1 MQALVSTLGP
11 LHAPLHADAL
21 DCIDPI
27 HMRMRSCTPEPH
39 DLLHL
44 LQSPHLLHPKNSTR
58 EWFTLIRQINLLPWQ
73 INRKGELQKD
83 RPFSNLNDIKYQVL
97 LFEKI

>member
-1 MQALVSTLGP
+1 MSSLAQNILTTSQKYTSGIPGQSFGLQALVSTLGP
-11 LHAPLHADAL
+11 LHAPPHADAL

-58 EWFTLIRQINLLPWQ
+58 EWFTLIRQINLLP
-73 INRKGELQKD
+73 
-83 RPFSNLNDIKYQVL
+83 
-97 LFEKI
+97 